1 MHQILLA
8 FSKLEIGS
16 KIILKYELKT
26 KKPYLDKHFDS
37 FYDFGEDA
45 WIKNNI
51 IKIRSEIPLYIL
63 VNDPENHLKI
73 KKYNNDD
80 AHNIEVKL
88 IKDIYKEFINEPKN
102 ALLNQNTRTFIF
114 ISTSDNWK
122 QLAKN
127 LSKQNFSKIYDQE
140 LPQEFINIFNVAE
153 KIQNNIDQINI
164 VTSYLNDKIQ
174 YLSDTTTI
182 KGRFAPRDLDVI
194 AKSQLGDCKNLSAAT
209 ISILNKLGYKAQFAL
224 VLRGEGSPYPNTLPS
239 MFVFNH
245 AIVKATDKNGKIYC
259 IDSTN
264 LQSMADGIFPDI
276 AWQACVSSR

>member
-73 KKYNNDD
+73 KKY
-80 AHNIEVKL
+80 
-88 IKDIYKEFINEPKN
+88 KN